1 MLAGSAD
8 FKYDLEKSQMFDMR
22 LQSKVIKIVDISEG
36 FQLGLRQA
44 IEKTCQVVKNMKIIK
59 E

>member
-1 MLAGSAD
+1 MLSGSAD